1 MAGAGMIMHLPLCP
15 GVTFEAG
22 RLHTL
27 LGPPECVAALLADPA
42 TARFPAVCICPE
54 GSVLPSHLDPFAS
67 RCRIRVVRSAR
78 ELLREL
84 ASARE
89 AVVVVE
95 HAPAFYDEEGAVR
108 RSLGHQLRARSAFAM
123 VVLYAETSDPVF
135 TAIAGR
141 ADRSF
146 VLVCTGPSATFGRPL
161 APGQTT
167 LGGT

>member
-1 MAGAGMIMHLPLCP
+1 MHLPLCP

-27 LGPPECVAALLADPA
+27 LGPPDCVAALLADKT
-42 TARFPAVCICPE
+42 TARFPAVCICSE
-54 GSVLPSHLDPFAS
+54 GSALPECLDPVVH
-67 RCRIRVVRSAR
+67 RCRLRRVRSAR

-89 AVVVVE
+89 AIVVVE
-95 HAPAFYDEEGAVR
+95 HAPALYDEDGAVR

-123 VVLYAETSDPVF
+123 VVLYAETPDPAFV
-135 TAIAGR
+135 AIAGG

-146 VLVCTGPSATFGRPL
+146 VLVCAGPSQAFGRRLP
-161 APGQTT
+161 PGQRT
-167 LGGT
+167 LMGT

>member
-1 MAGAGMIMHLPLCP
+1 MHLPLCP

-27 LGPPECVAALLADPA
+27 LGPPECAAALLADPA

-54 GSVLPSHLDPFAS
+54 GSALPAFLDPVAH
-67 RCRIRVVRSAR
+67 RCRLRRVRSAR

-89 AVVVVE
+89 AIVVVE
-95 HAPAFYDEEGAVR
+95 HAPALNDEDGVVR

-123 VVLYAETSDPVF
+123 VVLYAETPDPAF
-135 TAIAGR
+135 AAIAGG

-146 VLVCTGPSATFGRPL
+146 VLVCAGQSSAFGRQLP
-161 APGQTT
+161 PGQTT
-167 LGGT
+167 LTGM

>member
-1 MAGAGMIMHLPLCP
+1 MHLPFCP

-27 LGPPECVAALLADPA
+27 LGPPDCVAALLADKT
-42 TARFPAVCICPE
+42 TARFPAVCICSE
-54 GSVLPSHLDPFAS
+54 GSALPECLDPVVH
-67 RCRIRVVRSAR
+67 RCRLRRVRSAR

-89 AVVVVE
+89 AIVVVE
-95 HAPAFYDEEGAVR
+95 HAPALYDEDGAVR

-123 VVLYAETSDPVF
+123 VVLYAETPDPAFV
-135 TAIAGR
+135 AIAGG

-146 VLVCTGPSATFGRPL
+146 VLVCAGPSQVFGRRLP
-161 APGQTT
+161 PGQRT
-167 LGGT
+167 LMGT

>member
-1 MAGAGMIMHLPLCP
+1 MIMHLPLCP

-42 TARFPAVCICPE
+42 TARFTAVCICPE
-54 GSVLPSHLDPFAS
+54 GSALPSLLDPVAH
-67 RCRIRVVRSAR
+67 RCRIRRVHSSR

-84 ASARE
+84 GSARE
-89 AVVVVE
+89 PIVVVE
-95 HAPAFYDEEGAVR
+95 HAPALLDGDGAVR
-108 RSLGHQLRARSAFAM
+108 RSLSHQLRARSAFAM
-123 VVLYAETSDPVF
+123 VVLYAAAPDPAF
-135 TAIAGR
+135 GAIAGR

-146 VLVCTGPSATFGRPL
+146 VLVCAGPSAMTGRAL

-167 LGGT
+167 LPET

>member
-1 MAGAGMIMHLPLCP
+1 MHLPLCP

-27 LGPPECVAALLADPA
+27 LGPPESVAALLADPA

-54 GSVLPSHLDPFAS
+54 GSALPGFLEPIAH
-67 RCRIRVVRSAR
+67 RCRLRCVRSAR
-78 ELLREL
+78 DLLREL

-95 HAPAFYDEEGAVR
+95 HAPALCDEDGAVR

-123 VVLYAETSDPVF
+123 VVLYAGTPDPAF
-135 TAIAGR
+135 ISIAEG

-146 VLVCTGPSATFGRPL
+146 VLVCAGSSAAFGRRLP
-161 APGQTT
+161 PGQTRLT
-167 LGGT
+167 GM

>member
-1 MAGAGMIMHLPLCP
+1 MIMHLPLCP

-27 LGPPECVAALLADPA
+27 LGPPECVAALLADPV

-54 GSVLPSHLDPFAS
+54 GSDLPPRLAPIAH
-67 RCRIRVVRSAR
+67 RCRIRRVRSAR

-84 ASARE
+84 AAARE
-89 AVVVVE
+89 AIVMVE
-95 HAPAFYDEEGAVR
+95 HAPALYDEDGAVR

-123 VVLYAETSDPVF
+123 VVLYAGTPDPAF
-135 TAIAGR
+135 AAIAGG

-146 VLVCTGPSATFGRPL
+146 VLVCAEASAAFGRQLP
-161 APGQTT
+161 PGQTRLT
-167 LGGT
+167 GT

>member
-1 MAGAGMIMHLPLCP
+1 MHLPLCP

-54 GSVLPSHLDPFAS
+54 GSALPARLDPVAH
-67 RCRIRVVRSAR
+67 RCRLRLVRSAR

-89 AVVVVE
+89 AIIVVE
-95 HAPAFYDEEGAVR
+95 HAPVLYDEYGVVR
-108 RSLGHQLRARSAFAM
+108 RSLGHQFRARSAFAM
-123 VVLYAETSDPVF
+123 VVLYAENPDPAF
-135 TAIAGR
+135 AAIAGG

-146 VLVCTGPSATFGRPL
+146 VLVCAEPSGAVERRLP
-161 APGQTT
+161 AGQTT
-167 LGGT
+167 LTGM

>member
-1 MAGAGMIMHLPLCP
+1 MIMHLPLCP

-42 TARFPAVCICPE
+42 TARYPALCICPE
-54 GSVLPSHLDPFAS
+54 DSALPSRIDPVAH
-67 RCRIRVVRSAR
+67 RCRIRRIGSAR

-89 AVVVVE
+89 AIVVVE
-95 HAPAFYDEEGAVR
+95 HAPSLLDEDGAVR
-108 RSLGHQLRARSAFAM
+108 RSLAHQLRARSAFAM
-123 VVLYAETSDPVF
+123 VVLYSGASDSAF
-135 TAIAGR
+135 AAIAGG

-146 VLVCTGPSATFGRPL
+146 VLVCAGASAAFGRQLP
-161 APGQTT
+161 PGQTT
-167 LGGT
+167 LPGM

>member
-1 MAGAGMIMHLPLCP
+1 MHLPLCP

-42 TARFPAVCICPE
+42 TARFPAACICPE
-54 GSVLPSHLDPFAS
+54 DSALPGCLDPIAH
-67 RCRIRVVRSAR
+67 RCRLRRVRSAR

-89 AVVVVE
+89 AIVVVE
-95 HAPAFYDEEGAVR
+95 HAPALYDEDGAVR
-108 RSLGHQLRARSAFAM
+108 RSLSHQLRARSAFAM
-123 VVLYAETSDPVF
+123 VVLYAEPPDPAF
-135 TAIAGR
+135 AAIAGG

-146 VLVCTGPSATFGRPL
+146 VLVCAGPSSAFGRRLP
-161 APGQTT
+161 PGQTT
-167 LGGT
+167 LPGT